1 MITGDNAWASEGP
14 RKSQPT
20 LKTLPVCH
28 LAKSGW
34 VIVSERRHVAYPT
47 GRATPTSIAC
57 GPKLRGR
64 DCRTIMTITVEQ
76 RRALKMLADAS
87 TRGCAEAVLRAQGFD
102 AAMLAELIN
111 AGLVSRMPERVRAG
125 GHLVDVARL
134 RITKAG
140 QGVIR

>member
-1 MITGDNAWASEGP
+1 
-14 RKSQPT
+14 
-20 LKTLPVCH
+20 
-28 LAKSGW
+28 
-34 VIVSERRHVAYPT
+34 
-47 GRATPTSIAC
+47 
-57 GPKLRGR
+57 
-64 DCRTIMTITVEQ
+64 MTITVEQ

-102 AAMLAELIN
+102 TAMLAELIN

-134 RITKAG
+134 RTTKAG

>member
-1 MITGDNAWASEGP
+1 
-14 RKSQPT
+14 
-20 LKTLPVCH
+20 
-28 LAKSGW
+28 
-34 VIVSERRHVAYPT
+34 
-47 GRATPTSIAC
+47 
-57 GPKLRGR
+57 
-64 DCRTIMTITVEQ
+64 MTITVEQ

-111 AGLVSRMPERVRAG
+111 AGLVSRMPERVRTG
-125 GHLVDVARL
+125 GHLVAVTRL